1 MKLSKIKKA
10 LLLNSI
16 VWATVMLSVAIVAKG
31 TDVYNSIFILFIGL
45 WYVAH
50 ASIQSISSESS
61 RYQCEVREIKKLFGR
76 NN

>member
-31 TDVYNSIFILFIGL
+31 TDVYNSMFILFIGL
-45 WYVAH
+45 WYVTH
-50 ASIQSISSESS
+50 ASIQNISSESS
-61 RYQCEVREIKKLFGR
+61 LYQCELKMIKKLLGR
-76 NN
+76 NK